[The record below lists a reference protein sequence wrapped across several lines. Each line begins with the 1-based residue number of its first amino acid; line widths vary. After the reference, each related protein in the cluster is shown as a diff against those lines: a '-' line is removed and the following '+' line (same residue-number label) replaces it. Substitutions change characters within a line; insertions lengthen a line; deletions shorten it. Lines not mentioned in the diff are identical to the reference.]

1 MRWIFFFFCS
11 NAPLL
16 CYGML
21 IETLDLLFLHR
32 NYLAVALRAENPLAH
47 QYSGSV
53 LAAYRCATRLCSA
66 LRDFYRLHPNAVGR
80 MWNFWSGV
88 FSACVSRR

>member
-1 MRWIFFFFCS
+1 
-11 NAPLL
+11 
-16 CYGML
+16 ML
-21 IETLDLLFLHR
+21 TTETPDLLFLHR

-53 LAAYRCATRLCSA
+53 LAAYRSATRLCSA
-66 LRDFYRLHPNAVGR
+66 LRDFYRLYPNAVGR